1 MTEQQAKDLLVVL
14 ITAWPDGLRW
24 HDALQQAAIRKLYTR
39 FLLDLDYA
47 VADVAVT
54 RLIAT
59 WKPTSA
65 QRWPTIAELRGAIA
79 TVQQG
84 RTPTGGEA
92 WGVLLKLT
100 KGRARPEAELEQ
112 LDPVLRACLESM
124 GWLVWDT
131 FFVRGGQE
139 ERRWRAS
146 RGDSDSDAADRARFL
161 ELYEQLTGRDASDRV
176 VGQLAAPIPVR
187 SLTAPAEPTT
197 APRALGDILAG
208 MLPDKDKE
216 QP

>member
-24 HDALQQAAIRKLYTR
+24 HDELQQAAIRKLYTR

-92 WGVLLKLT
+92 WGALHKL
-100 KGRARPEAELEQ
+100 RRWQELPALER
-112 LDPVLRACLESM
+112 LDPVLRCCVESF
-124 GWLVWDT
+124 GWIRWDT
-131 FFVRGGQE
+131 LFRSGE
-139 ERRWRAS
+139 EIRRWRVVTGEDSEAS
-146 RGDSDSDAADRARFL
+146 DRARFL

-208 MLPDKDKE
+208 MLPDKGKE
-216 QP
+216 QT